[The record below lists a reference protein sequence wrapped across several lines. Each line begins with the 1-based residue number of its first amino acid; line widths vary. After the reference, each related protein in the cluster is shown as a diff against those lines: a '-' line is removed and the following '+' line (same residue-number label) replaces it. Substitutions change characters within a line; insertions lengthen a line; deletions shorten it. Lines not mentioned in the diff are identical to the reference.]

1 MNHSIDFFRD
11 EIRNG
16 FYIPTAIKQ
25 SWASSLDVLSV
36 IDAIC
41 KKNGITYFA
50 DWGTLLGAVRHGG
63 FVPWDDDL
71 DICMKRDDYV
81 RFRAVADQELP
92 PEFVIH
98 DYERQE
104 NHWLFLSRV
113 VNNSRISFNEAY
125 LNSHYNFP
133 WLTGVDIFV
142 KDYLYKNPEDEKKRC
157 NEIMEILAVA
167 EGVISDSISSSTVEH
182 KLQEYTVKYSFSFP
196 TEHRNARQLA
206 ISLYKLAEIQM
217 SRVPAEKSDSIGQI
231 FPWIMKGGIPE
242 PKSYYESA
250 VWLPFEDSEI
260 SVPSHYNEVLSH
272 RYGNYNEIHKVWDG
286 HTYPAFDNQ
295 RKNFEDS
302 SGVKL
307 PGFSFPAETTSDI
320 ISTISPEN
328 NSLHYH
334 SAIEKGSAPR
344 RAIVFLPI
352 GPREWNSLA
361 HTYEKGSADQNADIF
376 VVPLPLM
383 FKDFSGNVTMS
394 DEEILA
400 ASKINEYPDNLPL
413 YDWTSIDLEA
423 INPDVI
429 YIQTPYD
436 EYNPCLTVPGYFY
449 SGNLCHLTKKLIYI
463 PIGPTSDFTE
473 KDVTDQITLDFHLK
487 NPALFYADEVWVQ
500 SENMKK
506 QYVNKLEE
514 YTKSEATNYWDKK
527 IIAKRDLY
535 SGEDLNIKNSYP
547 IIDSATESA
556 NTNRDTT
563 HIGIK
568 ADSMQQYGSTN
579 SIAAKGNS
587 AVTISSHPK
596 SLLYCI
602 SSYEATEHADRL
614 LDALKERLEI
624 FKQNESK
631 ISVTLCAYPPESG
644 SANEF
649 IELAAASGLSCDF
662 ITYGLEDAEYIA
674 SIFDAYYGSSSPL
687 VPEFVAHKKPVM
699 ISNYE
704 L

>member
-16 FYIPTAIKQ
+16 FYIATAIKQ
-25 SWASSLDVLSV
+25 SWACSLDILAV

-50 DWGTLLGAVRHGG
+50 DWGTLLGTVRHGG

-92 PEFVIH
+92 KEYVIH
-98 DYERQE
+98 DYERHE

-113 VNNSRISFNEAY
+113 VNNSRISFNEDY

-142 KDYLYKNPEDEKKRC
+142 KDYLYKDPEEEKKRC
-157 NEIMEILAVA
+157 EEIMEILAVA
-167 EGVISDSISSSTVEH
+167 EGVIAGTLSFASIDS
-182 KLQEYTVKYSFSFP
+182 KLNEYSKKYSFTFHSAG
-196 TEHRNARQLA
+196 RDKRALA
-206 ISLYKLAEIQM
+206 VSLYKLAETQM
-217 SRVPAEKSDSIGQI
+217 SRVPAEESDSIGQI
-231 FPWIMKGGIPE
+231 FPWIMKGGISE

-250 VWLPFEDSEI
+250 VWLPFEDGEI
-260 SVPSHYNEVLSH
+260 SVPAHYNEVLSH
-272 RYGNYNEIHKVWDG
+272 RYGNYNEIRKVWDG

-295 RKNFEDS
+295 RKNFEES

-307 PGFSFPAETTSDI
+307 PGYAFPKEFPTQETDTSYPDNAEYTYNTDAS
-320 ISTISPEN
+320 
-328 NSLHYH
+328 NSKR
-334 SAIEKGSAPR
+334 IV
-344 RAIVFLPI
+344 VFLPI
-352 GPREWNSLA
+352 GPHEWSCFENV
-361 HTYEKGSADQNADIF
+361 YEKESALPGADIF

-383 FKDFSGNVTMS
+383 FKDYSGNVTMS

-400 ASKINEYPDNLPL
+400 ASRAGEYPEDLPL
-413 YDWTSIDLEA
+413 YDWTSMDLEA
-423 INPDVI
+423 LHPEVI
-429 YIQTPYD
+429 YIQIPYD
-436 EYNPCLTVPGYFY
+436 QYNPYLTVPDYFY
-449 SGNLCHLTKKLIYI
+449 SGNLKQFTKRLIYI
-463 PIGPTSDFTE
+463 PIGPTSEFTE

-487 NPALFYADEVWVQ
+487 NPALFYADEVWIQ

-506 QYVNKLEE
+506 QYVTKLENL
-514 YTKSEATNYWDKK
+514 SEINDSHYWRKK
-527 IIAKRDLY
+527 IIPKENLY
-535 SGEDLNIKNSYP
+535 FD
-547 IIDSATESA
+547 ESNCE
-556 NTNRDTT
+556 NTNITDTEESPCIEL
-563 HIGIK
+563 HMK
-568 ADSMQQYGSTN
+568 
-579 SIAAKGNS
+579 K
-587 AVTISSHPK
+587 
-596 SLLYCI
+596 LLYCI

-614 LDALKERLEI
+614 LDAFKERLEL

-644 SANEF
+644 SANTF
-649 IELAAASGLSCDF
+649 ITLANNAGLSCDF
-662 ITYGLEDAEYIA
+662 ITYGLEDSEYIA

-687 VPEFVAHKKPVM
+687 VPVFVAHKKPVM